1 MTMTL
6 EEARNLNKGD
16 YILYNGLK
24 YKLLHV
30 KEHRNAHTN
39 ELCITIKCSRQN
51 EIIWLNSELIEVINY
66 GLL

>member
-6 EEARNLNKGD
+6 EEARNLNNGD

-24 YKLLHV
+24 YKALHV

-39 ELCITIKCSRQN
+39 ELCVTIKCSRQN
-51 EIIWLNSELIEVINY
+51 ETIWLSSELIEVI
-66 GLL
+66 